1 MKIAFIGAGKVGGPL
16 AARLAEAG
24 HAVVLAD
31 ADAGSASVARAL
43 ERSARLSAGPRVQA
57 VRNAEIVFLATPFD
71 ANAAVLPSLADTLA
85 GKVLV
90 DCTNPV
96 GPGLTHGLNSEQS
109 GSAFVQAL
117 VPRAR
122 VVKAFSIYGFENF
135 EDSTYAGY
143 DTLPAMLF
151 CGDDAAAKADVARLI
166 ADCGF
171 EPVDVG
177 GLVQALHL
185 EHMTL
190 LWVRMVR
197 AQGHSPHLVWAALR
211 RPRGKATGV

>member
-43 ERSARLSAGPRVQA
+43 ERSARLSAGPRAQA

-71 ANAAVLPSLADTLA
+71 ANAAVLPSLAEALA

-109 GSAFVQAL
+109 GSAFVQTL

-122 VVKAFSIYGFENF
+122 VVKAFSIYSKTSRTRLTPGTTRCRPCC
-135 EDSTYAGY
+135 S
-143 DTLPAMLF
+143 
-151 CGDDAAAKADVARLI
+151 AR
-166 ADCGF
+166 
-171 EPVDVG
+171 
-177 GLVQALHL
+177 
-185 EHMTL
+185 TT
-190 LWVRMVR
+190 
-197 AQGHSPHLVWAALR
+197 R
-211 RPRGKATGV
+211 RPRPTSLA